1 MTLCCTFF
9 CRLCKVVLGKESL
22 QVTPEKRA
30 DPPVDLMS
38 AEKQPRANLTQE
50 QLTQLLQ
57 VRFHAKSKQGNP
69 MGIRSGLVTECR
81 ICNERKH
88 SCPWEYKLSGK
99 PLTRKVTGGV
109 CYTCVRACHLL
120 GITRE
125 ISCLQEVAGVLDVV
139 KSVSSRVAEDLKTEG
154 RYHCACVQ
162 CKS

>member
-1 MTLCCTFF
+1 M
-9 CRLCKVVLGKESL
+9 VGKESL
-22 QVTPEKRA
+22 PVTPEKRA
-30 DPPVDLMS
+30 DPSVDLMS
-38 AEKQPRANLTQE
+38 VEKKPRASLTQE
-50 QLTQLLQ
+50 QFTQLLQ

-69 MGIRSGLVTECR
+69 MGVQSGMVTECR
-81 ICNERKH
+81 ICCQRKH

-99 PLTRKVTGGV
+99 PLTRKVTGGI
-109 CYTCVRACHLL
+109 CYACVRSCYLL

-139 KSVSSRVAEDLKTEG
+139 KSVSNRVAEDLKSDG

>member
-1 MTLCCTFF
+1 MTLCCSLF
-9 CRLCKVVLGKESL
+9 CRLCKAVLGKESL

-38 AEKQPRANLTQE
+38 AEKKPHANLTQE
-50 QLTQLLQ
+50 QFTQLLQ

>member
-1 MTLCCTFF
+1 MTFQKRYLTLCCSFF
-9 CRLCKVVLGKESL
+9 RRLCKAVLGKESL

-38 AEKQPRANLTQE
+38 AEKKPRANLTQE
-50 QLTQLLQ
+50 QFTQLLQ

-81 ICNERKH
+81 ICNERKR

-99 PLTRKVTGGV
+99 PLTRKVTGCV

-125 ISCLQEVAGVLDVV
+125 ISCLQEVAQHLPA
-139 KSVSSRVAEDLKTEG
+139 SSSSSSSTSSSEDEQ
-154 RYHCACVQ
+154 RFH
-162 CKS
+162 